1 MIQLKNVSFQYG
13 PAQQVFSSLNL
24 EIHDSTWTVISGP
37 DGCGKTTLGKLIK
50 GLLKPQSGFISI
62 KLPQEIEDVH
72 IGYISGDYST
82 SIVGITVVN
91 DICFGMENM
100 RTPQTEMQNRL
111 KEVIAAVGLDG
122 YENRLTYTLSG
133 GERQKLALAGVL
145 AMKARILILDE
156 AFSMLDWI
164 SRKRLRSLIQ
174 SLKNQLKLTVIEMTN
189 QANDI
194 KTADMIVFIG
204 PTGVPQFEGTREKL
218 LYSEAA
224 RHWIAPQGGINALL
238 GLFPVDIVDEVQ
250 RLLDKL
256 NVDIK

>member
-1 MIQLKNVSFQYG
+1 MIQLNDVSFQYG
-13 PAQQVFSSLNL
+13 PGQQVFSRLNL
-24 EIHDSTWTVISGP
+24 AIHDSTWTVISGP

-50 GLLKPQSGFISI
+50 GLLKPQSGFIGI
-62 KLPQEIEDVH
+62 KLPQEIEGVR

-82 SIVGITVVN
+82 SIVGMTVVN
-91 DICFGMENM
+91 DICFGMENI

-111 KEVIAAVGLDG
+111 KEVVAAVGLNG

-174 SLKNQLKLTVIEMTN
+174 SLKNQHKLTVIEMTN
-189 QANDI
+189 QATDI

-204 PTGVPQFEGTREKL
+204 PTGVLQFEGTREKF

-224 RHWIAPQGGINALL
+224 QRWIAPQGGINALL
-238 GLFPVDIVDEVQ
+238 GLFPLDIVDEVQ
-250 RLLDKL
+250 RLLKKL